1 MVCAGWL
8 GTGTGAGAIDCGISG
23 STGAD
28 LASTGR
34 GGSGFISRR
43 GRSGGL
49 AISGDSDLGANVA
62 VSALGPP
69 ACALKRRPGNEN
81 STSACSAIDAP
92 THAASARCCASWWN
106 SAALPSEINI
116 ASKYYT
122 VAETR
127 WFPLSADAPHLGS
140 YYMRERRLC

>member
-69 ACALKRRPGNEN
+69 AC
-81 STSACSAIDAP
+81 
-92 THAASARCCASWWN
+92 
-106 SAALPSEINI
+106 LPSEISIVQILHCGGDTVVPVVGGRTPSWFLLHERTATVLEIDTNDKI
-116 ASKYYT
+116 NYPSAALDLPVGPVASIVPYLEIT
-122 VAETR
+122 DER
-127 WFPLSADAPHLGS
+127 LGA
-140 YYMRERRLC
+140 